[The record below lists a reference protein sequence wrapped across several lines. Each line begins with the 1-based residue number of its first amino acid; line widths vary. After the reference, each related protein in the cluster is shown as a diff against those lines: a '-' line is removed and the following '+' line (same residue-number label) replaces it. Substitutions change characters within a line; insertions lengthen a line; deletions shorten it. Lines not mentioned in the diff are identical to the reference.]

1 MKEKKIILGH
11 GSGGRLSRELIEEI
25 ISPHLGNRE
34 LFGLNDGALLHI
46 EENDLAFTTDSYIID
61 PVFFPGGDIGKLAVA
76 GTVNDLLM
84 VGATPKFIS
93 LSFIIEEGFSIV
105 DLEKILVS
113 IKKTAEAADVKIA
126 TGDTKILPRGKG
138 DKIFINTS
146 GIGLRITKQPL
157 TPERVKEG
165 DKIIVTGTL
174 GDHSA
179 AVMIAREGL
188 SVNSNILSDCAELTT
203 PLLDLFKQGYNIKC
217 MRDPTRGGLAA
228 VLTEIICGTEYNA
241 KIDEREIPVRDDVL
255 AVCEVLGLD
264 PLYMANEGK
273 AVIIAE
279 AAEADKITSFL
290 KNFPVSAEASV
301 IGEIEKGDKQKGK
314 VILMTVTGG
323 ERLVVLPH
331 TEQLPRIC

>member
-11 GSGGRLSRELIEEI
+11 GSGGRLSRELIEKI
-25 ISPHLGNRE
+25 IAPHLGTRE
-34 LFGLNDGALLHI
+34 QFGLNDGALLHI

-84 VGATPKFIS
+84 VGAMPKFIS
-93 LSFIIEEGFSIV
+93 LSFIIEEGFDIS
-105 DLEKILVS
+105 DLERILVS
-113 IKKTAEAADVKIA
+113 INKTAESAGVKIA

-146 GIGLRITKQPL
+146 GIGVKIGTQPL
-157 TPERVKEG
+157 TPERVAEG
-165 DKIIVTGTL
+165 DKIIVTGAL

-188 SVNSNILSDCAELTT
+188 AVNSKILSDCAELTT
-203 PLLDLFKQGYNIKC
+203 PLLDLFQQRYNIKC

-228 VLTEIICGTEYNA
+228 VLTEIISGTGFNA
-241 KIDEREIPVRDDVL
+241 LIDERDIPVRDDVL

-264 PLYMANEGK
+264 PLYLANEGK
-273 AVIIAE
+273 AVIIA
-279 AAEADKITSFL
+279 AASDADKITGFIRSY
-290 KNFPVSAEASV
+290 PVSAGTVV
-301 IGEIEKGDKQKGK
+301 IGEIKKGDKQRGK
-314 VILMTVTGG
+314 VVLKTVTGG